1 MRKQIKSVLSCLLAV
16 VMLVAMMPAAN
27 IGITA
32 QAAVGSGTCG
42 ENLTWSLDEE
52 GTLTISGT
60 GKMTDWDYF
69 GDVPWYEMRDSI
81 KAVIISDGVTSI
93 GYGAFWDCTSLT
105 SITIPDSVTSIDG
118 GAFSGCSSLTSI
130 TIPDSVTSIGHW
142 AFEDCESLTSITI
155 PDSVTS
161 IGNYAFY
168 GCTGLTSIT
177 VAENNPNYSSL
188 NGILFNKEQTE
199 LLQYP
204 AGKADNSYI
213 IPDSVTSIGYD
224 AFEDC
229 ESLISITIG
238 NRVTSIGFDA
248 FSGCKNLK
256 SITIPYSVTDIG
268 REAFGYYF
276 DWDNFET
283 VKIDGFTIY
292 GYSGTAAEEYA
303 NDNGF
308 EFVSLG
314 DAHTHS
320 YTSTVTKEPTC
331 TEAGIKTY
339 ICSCGDTYTESI
351 PALGHNYSTKWTVDK
366 AATCTAAGSKSHHC
380 SRCDSKSDVTKIP
393 TTSHKFTA
401 QVTKATLTKDGYS
414 APKCTVCGAVG
425 TKSVIARVKS
435 VSLSKTSFTY
445 NGKTQKPTVTVKDS
459 KGKTLKNGTD
469 YTVKY
474 SSGCKNV
481 GQYTV
486 TVTFKGN
493 YSGTK
498 TLTFRIVP
506 KGTSISKLTAGKK
519 QFTAKWSKQTT
530 QTTGYE
536 LQYSTSSSMKSAKT
550 ADISKNK
557 TTSKTVNK
565 LKSGKKYY
573 VRVRT
578 YKTVKVNGKNVK
590 LYSSWSKVKSTKTK

>member
-1 MRKQIKSVLSCLLAV
+1 
-16 VMLVAMMPAAN
+16 
-27 IGITA
+27 
-32 QAAVGSGTCG
+32 
-42 ENLTWSLDEE
+42 
-52 GTLTISGT
+52 
-60 GKMTDWDYF
+60 
-69 GDVPWYEMRDSI
+69 
-81 KAVIISDGVTSI
+81 
-93 GYGAFWDCTSLT
+93 
-105 SITIPDSVTSIDG
+105 IDG

-130 TIPDSVTSIGHW
+130 TIPDSVTSIDGG
-142 AFEDCESLTSITI
+142 AFSGCTSLTSITI

-161 IGNYAFY
+161 IGDEAFY
-168 GCTGLTSIT
+168 GCSSLTSIT
-177 VAENNPNYSSL
+177 
-188 NGILFNKEQTE
+188 
-199 LLQYP
+199 
-204 AGKADNSYI
+204 
-213 IPDSVTSIGYD
+213 IPDNVTSIGY
-224 AFEDC
+224 C
-229 ESLISITIG
+229 
-238 NRVTSIGFDA
+238 
-248 FSGCKNLK
+248 
-256 SITIPYSVTDIG
+256 
-268 REAFGYYF
+268 AFGYYC
-276 DWDNFET
+276 DYENYEDI
-283 VKIDGFTIY
+283 KIDGFTIY

-320 YTSTVTKEPTC
+320 YTSTVTKEPTCTEAGIKTYICSCGDTYTESIPALGHNYSTKWTVDKAATCTAAGSKSHHCSRCDDKSDITEIPANGHSYTSEVTAPTCTMDGYTTYTCSVCGYSYTDDVVSALGHDMSEYEQIKAPTCTETGTEKSTCSRCDYYETRTISALGHDYSTEWTIDKQPTC